1 MKIAKQRYL
10 NAVGSCGHAQTRA
23 RVCIFYFSRVRVGAG
38 PIFSFNQIHF
48 DFSLKSKYNG
58 AKVNV

>member
-1 MKIAKQRYL
+1 MGEDETPGKGGDRELLACPGPGL
-10 NAVGSCGHAQTRA
+10 NN
-23 RVCIFYFSRVRVGAG
+23 FFSRVRVGPG

-48 DFSLKSKYNG
+48 DFSLKSKYDG